1 MVWMYFYLV
10 ILILSAMLTWALRRY
25 ALTINLLDIPNHRSS
40 HSVPTPR
47 GGGIAFVFC
56 FLLALSGL
64 AWLQIISLSLFAVLG
79 GVGLFIAVLGF
90 LDDNYNIAAKWRLLG
105 HFIAC
110 GFSVFLLGGMP
121 DISFFSWTLSSSLV
135 SDILAVFYLVWLLN
149 LYNFMDGIDGIA
161 AIEAVTVCLNGA
173 LLYWFHSYQFAMFL
187 PCVLAVAVA
196 GFLFWNFPPARI
208 FMGDAGSGFLGFI
221 LGVLSIQAAM
231 INSHFFWSWMI
242 LLGVF
247 IVDATV
253 TLLNRAR
260 CGERLFE
267 AHCNHAYQHASR
279 YYGQHITVTLSV
291 FIINLLWLLPMAFM
305 VSNNLINGFFG
316 LLIAYFPLI
325 ILALKFNAG
334 KNINGS

>member
-1 MVWMYFYLV
+1 MVWIYFYLF
-10 ILILSAMLTWALRRY
+10 ILVLSATLTWALRRY

-40 HSVPTPR
+40 HKIPTPR
-47 GGGIAFVFC
+47 GGGVAFVFC
-56 FLLALSGL
+56 FILALAGL
-64 AWLQIISLSLFAVLG
+64 SWFQIITFSLAGILAG
-79 GVGLFIAVLGF
+79 AGLFIATLGF
-90 LDDNYNIAAKWRLLG
+90 LDDHYNIPAKWRLLG
-105 HFIAC
+105 HFMAC
-110 GFSVFLLGGMP
+110 SLSIFLLGGMP
-121 DISFFSWTLSSSLV
+121 DIAFFSWTLPSGLISN
-135 SDILAVFYLVWLLN
+135 ILAVFYLVWLLN

-161 AIEAVTVCLNGA
+161 ALEAVTVCVGGA
-173 LLYWFHSYQFAMFL
+173 LLYWINSYQFAMFL
-187 PCVLAVAVA
+187 PCSLAVAVA

-221 LGVLSIQAAM
+221 LGILSIQAAM
-231 INSHFFWSWMI
+231 INSQFFWSWMI

-279 YYGQHITVTLSV
+279 YYGQHIKVTLGV
-291 FIINLLWLLPMAFM
+291 LIINLLWLLPLAFI

-316 LLIAYFPLI
+316 LLIAYIPLI
-325 ILALKFNAG
+325 IFALKFHAG
-334 KNINGS
+334 KNINIS